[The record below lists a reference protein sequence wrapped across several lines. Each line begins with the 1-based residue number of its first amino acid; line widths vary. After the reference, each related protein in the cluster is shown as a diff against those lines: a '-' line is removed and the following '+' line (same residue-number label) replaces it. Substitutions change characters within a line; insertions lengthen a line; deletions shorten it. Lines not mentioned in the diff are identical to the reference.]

1 LSTHIRRSNVTIT
14 RKTLCFVY
22 GVIGLLAL
30 VGTWGNNLQ
39 YFRMGLGYI
48 GFTVHYWEDTL
59 VNSASRSVTA
69 DLLFFSL
76 AATVWLLLESR
87 RLGMRLPWLY
97 VVLSLLIAASV
108 MYPLFLINRER
119 ALSKL
124 EAPPA
129 GYSLRVYDVIG
140 LIVLGIAFTAYI
152 VITLTR

>member
-1 LSTHIRRSNVTIT
+1 MTIT

-59 VNSASRSVTA
+59 ANTASRSVTA

-76 AATVWLLLESR
+76 SATVWMLIEAR
-87 RLGMRLPWLY
+87 RLGMRWPWLY
-97 VVLSLLIAASV
+97 VVFSLLIAASA

-119 ALSKL
+119 ALAKG
-124 EAPPA
+124 EAPSSA
-129 GYSLRVYDVIG
+129 YSLRLYDVIG
-140 LIVLGIAFTAYI
+140 LILLGISFTAYI